1 MKAQHT
7 GQICNFCGAEFSNA
21 RISKYCSKS
30 CGTKG
35 WKRDNADR
43 VATHRKTALHRRDE
57 KALYQKRKAK
67 MMADPAYAKKRRC
80 ARNKATRAYQAN
92 NRATVTAYQRNWE
105 KQQYENNTEYR
116 LKHNLRSR
124 VGAAL
129 RAQRASKNWNLLNIV
144 GCSTTELMAHLET
157 QFQPGMT
164 WENWAFDGWHIDHIR
179 PCASFDL
186 TDEAQ
191 QLECFHFSNLQPLW
205 AVDNLTKSD
214 KC

>member
-1 MKAQHT
+1 M
-7 GQICNFCGAEFSNA
+7 
-21 RISKYCSKS
+21 
-30 CGTKG
+30 
-35 WKRDNADR
+35 
-43 VATHRKTALHRRDE
+43 L
-57 KALYQKRKAK
+57 
-67 MMADPAYAKKRRC
+67 ADPAYASKRR
-80 ARNKATRAYQAN
+80 AAIKKATVAYQAE
-92 NRATVTAYQRNWE
+92 NRQAVTAYRRN
-105 KQQYENNTEYR
+105 YENRQYRESTEYR

>member
-7 GQICNFCGAEFSNA
+7 GQICSFCGAEFSNA

-43 VATHRKTALHRRDE
+43 V
-57 KALYQKRKAK
+57 KASNNYWNLRTDQKAAYQRRKAK
-67 MMADPAYAKKRRC
+67 MLADPAYASKRR
-80 ARNKATRAYQAN
+80 AAIKKATVAYQAE
-92 NRATVTAYQRNWE
+92 NRQAVTAYRRN
-105 KQQYENNTEYR
+105 YENRQYRESTEYR